1 MLWELHRYL
10 LLGKDVIRRRKLS
23 SCLLSDNMIIA
34 IILMVD
40 VTDTTVVSL
49 ISDTVDTTVV
59 YRPQV
64 DYRHDGRVRYFSQ
77 YGHDGHVLSP
87 GSL

>member
-1 MLWELHRYL
+1 
-10 LLGKDVIRRRKLS
+10 
-23 SCLLSDNMIIA
+23 MIIA

-77 YGHDGHVLSP
+77 YGHDGHVSVSYTHLTLP
-87 GSL
+87 TKRIV